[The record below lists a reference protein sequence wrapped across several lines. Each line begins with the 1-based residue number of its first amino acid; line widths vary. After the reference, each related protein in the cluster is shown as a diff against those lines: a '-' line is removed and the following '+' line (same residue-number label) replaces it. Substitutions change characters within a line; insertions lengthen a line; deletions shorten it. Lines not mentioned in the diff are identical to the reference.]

1 MKKELIA
8 ASVLAAMSMPATAAD
23 GTDAILRLRDER
35 KKHPEIIS
43 VEFPGST
50 KWREAYDA
58 IYSHG
63 AIIENPYLALRIY
76 MNESQAVD
84 VYLKQNPGL
93 ECRNTA
99 FYSTPEAVA
108 AGQGTDVLKV
118 GKSIGAGSFRGF
130 NGREAVDIA
139 DVESRGQAVTNDST
153 VTVTDR
159 GWLYNGHRIDVC
171 ERYTAH
177 ANSAVIDVEILLRGV
192 KEGDIFCTGVQ
203 KLETDNRGGFT
214 LPATAYSSGKNAPD
228 GKKPE
233 LVEAVALRVECDP
246 ANLADTVE
254 TDLNYLLLLK
264 PDKDGYIR
272 YTITASRPQ

>member
-1 MKKELIA
+1 M
-8 ASVLAAMSMPATAAD
+8 
-23 GTDAILRLRDER
+23 
-35 KKHPEIIS
+35 
-43 VEFPGST
+43 
-50 KWREAYDA
+50 
-58 IYSHG
+58 
-63 AIIENPYLALRIY
+63 
-76 MNESQAVD
+76 
-84 VYLKQNPGL
+84 
-93 ECRNTA
+93 
-99 FYSTPEAVA
+99 
-108 AGQGTDVLKV
+108 
-118 GKSIGAGSFRGF
+118 
-130 NGREAVDIA
+130 DIA

-233 LVEAVALRVECDP
+233 LVEAVALCVECDP